1 MHKYDEDLSAVEPG
15 GYLIYDSSWPR
26 ETLMTRDDIT
36 VLGVPLAKMCNEAF
50 DTARARTL
58 MKNTTYVGVLAALL
72 EMDMGVIE
80 QLLLDTF
87 GSKTHLIEANKQAL
101 EMGHDYAK
109 ENFECPLK
117 FKALA
122 TNKTKDHFIIDG
134 NATSALGCLYAG
146 ATVGSWYPITPTSL
160 MDAFPDTAARAI
172 QNKEQLLGYQAED
185 ELAAIGMALLDGTE
199 RSFTPTSG
207 PGISL
212 MNEFI
217 GFAIGAEIPTVI
229 SMSKNGTI
237 YWNAEPTMRHPI
249 VRIRIAWRYKACLYL
264 SR

>member
-1 MHKYDEDLSAVEPG
+1 
-15 GYLIYDSSWPR
+15 
-26 ETLMTRDDIT
+26 MTRDDIT
-36 VLGVPLAKMCNEAF
+36 VLGHFWQDVQRSL

-134 NATSALGCLYAG
+134 NATSALGCLYARRNG
-146 ATVGSWYPITPTSL
+146 RLWYPITPSTSL
-160 MDAFPDTAARAI
+160 MDAFSRYCAAFKLTRKKKRTTTRLSKLKMSW
-172 QNKEQLLGYQAED
+172 QRLVWRWGR
-185 ELAAIGMALLDGTE
+185 ME
-199 RSFTPTSG
+199 RSKIVYANKRSRHFSY
-207 PGISL
+207 
-212 MNEFI
+212 ERVI
-217 GFAIGAEIPTVI
+217 GFGYYAEIPTVI
-229 SMSKNGTI
+229 FDVQRTGPSTGMPTRTQQCDILSCAYASHGDTKHVCI
-237 YWNAEPTMRHPI
+237 YPANPEEAFTDQ
-249 VRIRIAWRYKACLYL
+249 
-264 SR
+264 